1 MTVPCCD
8 FTDERFSGG
17 VDGGGYLAR
26 GATGRWCVVMYAGPK
41 EVERYIAAGGE
52 VITIEEA
59 YAHIA
64 AMGPNEWVDF

>member
-1 MTVPCCD
+1 
-8 FTDERFSGG
+8 
-17 VDGGGYLAR
+17 
-26 GATGRWCVVMYAGPK
+26 MYAGPK